1 MKNKVVLLFGI
12 VFVSQL
18 GFFNQAQADGLMNLR
33 KPDAPRFPVTEIDW
47 PARPGEASICLWKDD
62 KLAAFSYGIDDNC
75 ASDVPWWLEQTKIY
89 NLPITWFLV
98 TKNIGGTD
106 RPASNGKWDL
116 WQKVV
121 AEGHAIESHSVNHLS
136 MVDQEGWLG
145 TEWEYSESLKQI
157 EANVPGHKVYCI
169 AYPGGKRQETN
180 DPDLA
185 AKHYLAGRTGYPSPS
200 PANEIDY
207 LKVNASSTPYFQPI
221 GEDPKKDF
229 ANFNNVF
236 LPTGANK
243 KQYRG
248 WAFGFSHYV
257 GTDDKKQPVLAILN
271 WYKEHQNQL
280 WGGLFRD
287 VARYGQERD
296 TAKLTVDENNGSSIA
311 FTLTDKMD
319 DRFFDYP
326 LTVKVRLPDDWKN
339 VKAVQNGKDAEVEI
353 VEKDGTKFAL
363 VQAVPDRGQTVLTQ
377 GK

>member
-1 MKNKVVLLFGI
+1 MKTIKPVYWLVLSFLA
-12 VFVSQL
+12 
-18 GFFNQAQADGLMNLR
+18 GFSAQVPAEGLMNLR
-33 KPDAPRFPVTEIDW
+33 KPDTPRFTVTDIDW
-47 PARPGEASICLWKDD
+47 PAKTGEASICLWKDD

-98 TKNIGGTD
+98 TKNINGTD
-106 RPASNGKWDL
+106 RPHMNGKWEL

-136 MVDQEGWLG
+136 MVGKEGWLG
-145 TEWEYSESLKQI
+145 TEWEYSESRKQI
-157 EANVPGHKVYCI
+157 EDNVPGWKVFCI
-169 AYPGGKRQETN
+169 AYPGGPGQESN

-185 AKHYLAGRTGYPSPS
+185 AKHYLAGRIGIPSAS

-207 LKVNASSTPYFQPI
+207 LRVNASSTPYFRPI
-221 GEDPKKDF
+221 GENPSKDF

-236 LPTGANK
+236 QPSGANK

-257 GTDDKKQPVLAILN
+257 GTDDKKKPVLEILE
-271 WYKEHQNQL
+271 WYKEHSGQL

-296 TAKLTVDENNGSSIA
+296 TAKLTVDENDSSRIA

-319 DRFFDYP
+319 DRFYDYP
-326 LTVKVRLPDDWKN
+326 LTVKVRLPDSWTK
-339 VKAVQNGKDAEVEI
+339 VKAAQNGKEVEVKV
-353 VEKDGTKFAL
+353 VEKDGAKFAL
-363 VQAVPDRGQTVLTQ
+363 VQAVPDRGQTVISP
-377 GK
+377 KS